1 MGIVFQCASSFPF
14 FFLLFPCFARKTNSS
29 LFRCCFSLSVKEHGT
44 ETSTLVA
51 RFLASQTSSSLSGST
66 LQLRRVLASITLLLL
81 FATINGV
88 VNQQRKKGEKKK
100 KNNAQQQQHI
110 YGPIT
115 EQKEKREHT
124 EGKKKNDFVESTDE
138 SGEGRKAQ
146 KKNRENKR
154 RGKKEKTLLSERTE
168 TERQHTS
175 NERDSYFMSPKHLC
189 TDTA

>member
-1 MGIVFQCASSFPF
+1 MVQKP
-14 FFLLFPCFARKTNSS
+14 PRSS
-29 LFRCCFSLSVKEHGT
+29 LVSSHRKPVLLCPARLFNYVVFLPVSPCYFSSPQSTVLS
-44 ETSTLVA
+44 TSRERKGRRKRKITPNNNHTYTA
-51 RFLASQTSSSLSGST
+51 Q
-66 LQLRRVLASITLLLL
+66 LQSRKRSASI
-81 FATINGV
+81 
-88 VNQQRKKGEKKK
+88 
-100 KNNAQQQQHI
+100 
-110 YGPIT
+110 
-115 EQKEKREHT
+115 QKA
-124 EGKKKNDFVESTDE
+124 KKKNDFVESTDE